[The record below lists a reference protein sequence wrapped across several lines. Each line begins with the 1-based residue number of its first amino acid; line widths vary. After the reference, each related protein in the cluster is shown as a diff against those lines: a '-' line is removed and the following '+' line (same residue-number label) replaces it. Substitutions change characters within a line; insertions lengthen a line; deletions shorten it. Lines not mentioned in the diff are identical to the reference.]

1 MLAWADQE
9 EQERDRFPRHEDN
22 NQKRNGESRS
32 DKGQCNFDKKRKPE
46 DTVATME
53 RGQKGKKGNPQDDFQ
68 KLLDRPCPLHPKGKH
83 MILECVNLRK
93 SLQQRQLEEDKK
105 KKDKQNDEDGDK
117 DGTMGF
123 QQAANRVNMIYGG
136 DSSFNRRN
144 QKLVW
149 HEILKMEPIVQK
161 PLRHNETPITFSRE
175 DQWTRFPE
183 LENFHSSWAQW

>member
-9 EQERDRFPRHEDN
+9 EQERDRFPRREDN
-22 NQKRNGESRS
+22 NQKRNGDPRPE
-32 DKGQCNFDKKRKPE
+32 KGQRKFDKKRKPE

-105 KKDKQNDEDGDK
+105 KKDK
-117 DGTMGF
+117 
-123 QQAANRVNMIYGG
+123 
-136 DSSFNRRN
+136 
-144 QKLVW
+144 
-149 HEILKMEPIVQK
+149 
-161 PLRHNETPITFSRE
+161 
-175 DQWTRFPE
+175 
-183 LENFHSSWAQW
+183 